1 MKMILPEIKVCGITR
16 LEDGQHAIAL
26 GASFLGFIFFEGSPR
41 CVDPHGARAMWD
53 ELNPD
58 KTRSVL
64 VDVNPDP
71 SYLSE
76 ISKLG
81 FDFFQLHFP
90 SSIDPSRI
98 SEWSETIGSDKL
110 WLAPRIHPS
119 EAFPEELLPFADTF
133 LVDAYCADKFGGT
146 GETSDWKGFE
156 NLKARFPS
164 KTWVLAGGLS
174 PENLSAALS
183 ETSATRIDLNS
194 GIENAPGIK
203 DLSKMEK
210 AFSLLHGRS

>member
-1 MKMILPEIKVCGITR
+1 MIVPEVKVCGITR
-16 LEDGQHAIAL
+16 LEDGQNAISL

-41 CVDPHGARAMWD
+41 CIDPEKARKIWD
-53 ELNPD
+53 GLNP
-58 KTRSVL
+58 TRTHSVAVT
-64 VDVNPDP
+64 VDPDP
-71 SYLSE
+71 SFLRE

-90 SSIDPSRI
+90 CVVDPDRV
-98 SEWSETIGSDKL
+98 SEWTEIVGSENL
-110 WLAPRIHPS
+110 WLAPKVHPS
-119 EAFPEELLPFADTF
+119 DSFPEQLLPFADTF
-133 LVDAYCADKFGGT
+133 LMDAYSEDKFGGT
-146 GETSDWKGFE
+146 GKVSDWKGFE
-156 NLKARFPS
+156 RLKDRFPS

-194 GIENAPGIK
+194 GIESEPGIK

-210 AFSLLHGRS
+210 AFSLLHG